1 MKTKKLLRALLSAV
15 LAVTMLSGTVVG
27 FAQSRDTGK
36 KYHDYGTYVVLGDSV
51 AAGYSDVEQIDC
63 EFKRVDTSYGA
74 IVADTIG
81 AELVPMACPG
91 FRTIEMRYMFEDD
104 YEGDDYLFHDASDP
118 ELMESRIP
126 AFRQAVAD
134 AGLITLGL
142 GGNDVGTF
150 LGWVVLDALA
160 QGGEFDEFVAAAK
173 EMLANAGIENDTL
186 TSLLDLASVMGA
198 LPGVLKVL
206 PDAIQYGISNY
217 IENWDYVIQ
226 DIYDL
231 NPDVTLLVVGLFDTG
246 YKTEEDLEN
255 DDPNSISHVVSQT
268 LVDAI
273 NAPMKA
279 GADKFGYIFVETSG
293 TTCDISHPTP
303 AGYRNI
309 ANKILAALPEDTFP
323 FTDVSASDSCYKA
336 VKYVYENGIMDGKS
350 DTTFAPDGTMTRA
363 QLVEALYRLAG
374 SPDVSGM
381 KEPFLDVNSRTAS
394 YNAIVWAYNKGIVS
408 GIALGMLFSPNCLVT
423 RAQLSAM
430 LYRYAGS
437 PQVSGSL
444 SYIDRYLVPSYA
456 KNAVIWASQNGVVAP
471 TGSRTFSPLC
481 AATRADAACGILQVS
496 AM

>member
-1 MKTKKLLRALLSAV
+1 MKKRLRSLLCALLAM
-15 LAVTMLSGTVVG
+15 TMLSSTVVC
-27 FAQSRDTGK
+27 FAQDSETGK
-36 KYHDYGTYVVLGDSV
+36 KYHDYGTYVLLGDSV
-51 AAGYSDVEQIDC
+51 AAGYSDVTPIDC

-81 AELVPMACPG
+81 AELIPMACPG

-150 LGWVVLDALA
+150 LSWVVLDALA

-173 EMLANAGIENDTL
+173 EMLESAGIQNDTL
-186 TSLLDLASVMGA
+186 TSLLDLAAVMGA
-198 LPGVLKVL
+198 LPGVLEVL
-206 PDAIQYGISNY
+206 PEAIEYGISNY

-255 DDPNSISHVVSQT
+255 DDPNSISHKISQT

-293 TTCDISHPTP
+293 TVCDISHPTP

-323 FTDVSASDSCYKA
+323 FTDVSASDSYYNA
-336 VKYVYENGIMDGKS
+336 VKYVYENGIMNGTS
-350 DTTFAPDGTMTRA
+350 ETTFSPDSSMTRA
-363 QLVEALYRLAG
+363 QLVEALYRLDG

-394 YNAIVWAYNKGIVS
+394 YDAIVWAYNEGIVT
-408 GIALGMLFSPNCLVT
+408 GIAFGLLFTPNCTVT

-430 LYRYAGS
+430 LYRWAGS

-444 SYIDRYLVPSYA
+444 SYIDRYVVPSYA
-456 KNAVIWASQNGVVAP
+456 KNAVIWASTNGIVAP
-471 TGSRTFSPLC
+471 TSSRTFSPLR
-481 AATRADAACGILQVS
+481 AATRAEVASGILQVS

>member
-1 MKTKKLLRALLSAV
+1 MKKRLRSLLCALLAM
-15 LAVTMLSGTVVG
+15 TMLSSTVVC
-27 FAQSRDTGK
+27 FAQDSETGK
-36 KYHDYGTYVVLGDSV
+36 KYHDYGTYVLLGDSV
-51 AAGYSDVEQIDC
+51 AAGYSDVTPIDC

-81 AELVPMACPG
+81 AELIPMACPG

-104 YEGDDYLFHDASDP
+104 FEGDDYLFHDASDP

-173 EMLANAGIENDTL
+173 EMLESAGIQNDTL
-186 TSLLDLASVMGA
+186 TSLLDLAAVMGA
-198 LPGVLKVL
+198 LPGVLEVL
-206 PDAIQYGISNY
+206 PEAIEYGISNY

-255 DDPNSISHVVSQT
+255 DDPNSISHKISQT

-293 TTCDISHPTP
+293 TVCDISHPTP

-323 FTDVSASDSCYKA
+323 FTDVSASDSYYNA
-336 VKYVYENGIMDGKS
+336 VKYVYENGIMNGTS
-350 DTTFAPDGTMTRA
+350 ETTFSPDSSMTRA

-394 YNAIVWAYNKGIVS
+394 YDAIVWAYNEGIVT
-408 GIALGMLFSPNCLVT
+408 GIAFGLLFTPNCTVT

-430 LYRYAGS
+430 LYRWAGS

-444 SYIDRYLVPSYA
+444 SYIDRYVVPSYA
-456 KNAVIWASQNGVVAP
+456 KNAVIWASTNGIVAP
-471 TGSRTFSPLC
+471 TSSRTFSPLR
-481 AATRADAACGILQVS
+481 AATRAEVASGILQVS

>member
-1 MKTKKLLRALLSAV
+1 MKKRLRSLLCALLAM
-15 LAVTMLSGTVVG
+15 TMLSGTVVC
-27 FAQSRDTGK
+27 FAQDSETGK
-36 KYHDYGTYVVLGDSV
+36 KYHDYGTYVLLGDSV

-81 AELVPMACPG
+81 AELIPMACPG

-104 YEGDDYLFHDASDP
+104 FEGDDYLFHDASDP

-150 LGWVVLDALA
+150 LSWVVLDALA

-173 EMLANAGIENDTL
+173 EMLESAGIQNDTL

-206 PDAIQYGISNY
+206 PEAIEYGISNY

-255 DDPNSISHVVSQT
+255 DDPNSISHKISQT

-293 TTCDISHPTP
+293 TVCDISHPTP

-323 FTDVSASDSCYKA
+323 FTDVSASDSYYNA
-336 VKYVYENGIMDGKS
+336 VKYVYENGIMNGTS
-350 DTTFAPDGTMTRA
+350 ETTFSPDSSMTRA

-394 YNAIVWAYNKGIVS
+394 YDAIVWAYNEGIVT
-408 GIALGMLFSPNCLVT
+408 GIAFGLLFTPNCTVT

-430 LYRYAGS
+430 LYRWAGS

-444 SYIDRYLVPSYA
+444 SYIDRYVVPSYA
-456 KNAVIWASQNGVVAP
+456 TNAVIWASTNGIVAP
-471 TGSRTFSPLC
+471 TSSRTFSPLR
-481 AATRADAACGILQVS
+481 AATRAEVASGILQVS

>member
-1 MKTKKLLRALLSAV
+1 MKKRLRSLLCALLAM
-15 LAVTMLSGTVVG
+15 TMLSSTVVC
-27 FAQSRDTGK
+27 FAQDSETGK
-36 KYHDYGTYVVLGDSV
+36 KYHDYGTYVLLGDSV
-51 AAGYSDVEQIDC
+51 AAGYSDVTPIDC

-81 AELVPMACPG
+81 AELIPMACPG

-150 LGWVVLDALA
+150 LSWVVLDALA

-173 EMLANAGIENDTL
+173 EMLESAGIQNDTL

-206 PDAIQYGISNY
+206 PEAIEYGISNY

-255 DDPNSISHVVSQT
+255 DDPNSISHKISQT

-293 TTCDISHPTP
+293 TVCDISHPTP

-323 FTDVSASDSCYKA
+323 FTDVSASDSYYNA
-336 VKYVYENGIMDGKS
+336 VKYVYENGIMNGTS
-350 DTTFAPDGTMTRA
+350 ETTFSPDSSMTRA

-394 YNAIVWAYNKGIVS
+394 YDAIVWAYNEGIVT
-408 GIALGMLFSPNCLVT
+408 GIAFGLLFTPNCTVT

-430 LYRYAGS
+430 LYRWAGS

-444 SYIDRYLVPSYA
+444 SYIDRYVVPSYA
-456 KNAVIWASQNGVVAP
+456 KNAVIWASTNGIVAP
-471 TGSRTFSPLC
+471 TSSRTFSPLR
-481 AATRADAACGILQVS
+481 AATRAEVASGILQVS

>member
-1 MKTKKLLRALLSAV
+1 
-15 LAVTMLSGTVVG
+15 ML
-27 FAQSRDTGK
+27 
-36 KYHDYGTYVVLGDSV
+36 
-51 AAGYSDVEQIDC
+51 
-63 EFKRVDTSYGA
+63 
-74 IVADTIG
+74 
-81 AELVPMACPG
+81 
-91 FRTIEMRYMFEDD
+91 
-104 YEGDDYLFHDASDP
+104 
-118 ELMESRIP
+118 ES
-126 AFRQAVAD
+126 
-134 AGLITLGL
+134 
-142 GGNDVGTF
+142 
-150 LGWVVLDALA
+150 
-160 QGGEFDEFVAAAK
+160 
-173 EMLANAGIENDTL
+173 AGIQNDTL

-206 PDAIQYGISNY
+206 PEAIEYGISNY

-255 DDPNSISHVVSQT
+255 DDPNSISHKISQT

-293 TTCDISHPTP
+293 TVCDISHPTP

-323 FTDVSASDSCYKA
+323 FTDVSASDSYYNA
-336 VKYVYENGIMDGKS
+336 VKYVYENGIMNGTS
-350 DTTFAPDGTMTRA
+350 ETTFSPDSSMTRA

-394 YNAIVWAYNKGIVS
+394 YDAIVWAYNEGIVT
-408 GIALGMLFSPNCLVT
+408 GIAFGLLFTPNCTVT

-430 LYRYAGS
+430 LYRWAGS

-444 SYIDRYLVPSYA
+444 SYIDRYVVPSYA
-456 KNAVIWASQNGVVAP
+456 KNAVIWASTNGIVAP
-471 TGSRTFSPLC
+471 TSSRTFSPLR
-481 AATRADAACGILQVS
+481 AATRAEVASGILQVS

>member
-1 MKTKKLLRALLSAV
+1 MKKRLRSLLCALLAM
-15 LAVTMLSGTVVG
+15 TMLSSTVVC
-27 FAQSRDTGK
+27 FAQDSETGK
-36 KYHDYGTYVVLGDSV
+36 KYHDYGTYVLLGDSV
-51 AAGYSDVEQIDC
+51 AAGYSDVTPIDC

-81 AELVPMACPG
+81 AELIPMACPG

-173 EMLANAGIENDTL
+173 EMLESAGIQNDTL
-186 TSLLDLASVMGA
+186 TSLLDLAAVMGA
-198 LPGVLKVL
+198 LPGVLEVL
-206 PDAIQYGISNY
+206 PEAIEYGISNY

-255 DDPNSISHVVSQT
+255 DDPNSISHKISQT

-293 TTCDISHPTP
+293 TVCDISHPTP

-323 FTDVSASDSCYKA
+323 FTDVSASDSYYNA
-336 VKYVYENGIMDGKS
+336 VKYVYENGIMNGTS
-350 DTTFAPDGTMTRA
+350 ETTFSPDSSMTRA

-394 YNAIVWAYNKGIVS
+394 YDAIVWAYNEGIVT
-408 GIALGMLFSPNCLVT
+408 GIAFGLLFTPNCTVT

-430 LYRYAGS
+430 LYRWAGS

-444 SYIDRYLVPSYA
+444 SYIDRYVVPSYA
-456 KNAVIWASQNGVVAP
+456 KNAVIWASTNGIVAP
-471 TGSRTFSPLC
+471 TSSRTFSPLR
-481 AATRADAACGILQVS
+481 AATRAEVASGILQVS

>member
-1 MKTKKLLRALLSAV
+1 MKKRLRSLLCALLAM
-15 LAVTMLSGTVVG
+15 TMLSSTVVC
-27 FAQSRDTGK
+27 FAQDSETGK
-36 KYHDYGTYVVLGDSV
+36 KYHDYGTYVLLGDSV
-51 AAGYSDVEQIDC
+51 AAGYSDVTPIDC

-81 AELVPMACPG
+81 AELIPMACPG

-150 LGWVVLDALA
+150 LSWVVLDALA

-173 EMLANAGIENDTL
+173 EMLESAGIQNDTL
-186 TSLLDLASVMGA
+186 TSLLDLAAVMGA
-198 LPGVLKVL
+198 LPGVLEVL
-206 PDAIQYGISNY
+206 PEAIEYGISNY
-217 IENWDYVIQ
+217 IENWDYVIR

-255 DDPNSISHVVSQT
+255 DDPNSISHKISQT

-293 TTCDISHPTP
+293 TVCDISHPTP

-323 FTDVSASDSCYKA
+323 FTDVSASDSYYNA
-336 VKYVYENGIMDGKS
+336 VKYVYENGIMNGTS
-350 DTTFAPDGTMTRA
+350 ETTFSPDSSMTRA

-394 YNAIVWAYNKGIVS
+394 YNAIVWAYNEGIVT
-408 GIALGMLFSPNCLVT
+408 GIAFGLLFTPNCTVT

-430 LYRYAGS
+430 LYRWAGS

-444 SYIDRYLVPSYA
+444 SYIDRYVVPSYA
-456 KNAVIWASQNGVVAP
+456 KNAVIWASTNGIVAP
-471 TGSRTFSPLC
+471 TSSRTFSPLR
-481 AATRADAACGILQVS
+481 AATRAEVASGILQVS

>member
-1 MKTKKLLRALLSAV
+1 MKKRLRSLLCALLAM
-15 LAVTMLSGTVVG
+15 TMLSSTVVC
-27 FAQSRDTGK
+27 FAQDSETGK
-36 KYHDYGTYVVLGDSV
+36 KYHDYGTYVLLGDSV
-51 AAGYSDVEQIDC
+51 AAGYSDVTPIDC

-81 AELVPMACPG
+81 AELIPMACPG

-150 LGWVVLDALA
+150 LSWVVLDALA

-173 EMLANAGIENDTL
+173 EMLESAGIQNDTL
-186 TSLLDLASVMGA
+186 TSLLDLAAVMGA
-198 LPGVLKVL
+198 LPGVLEVL
-206 PDAIQYGISNY
+206 PEAIEYGISNY

-255 DDPNSISHVVSQT
+255 DDPNSISHKISQT

-293 TTCDISHPTP
+293 TVCDISHPTP

-323 FTDVSASDSCYKA
+323 FTDVSASDSYYNA
-336 VKYVYENGIMDGKS
+336 VKYVYENGIMNGTS
-350 DTTFAPDGTMTRA
+350 ETTFSPDSSMTRA

-394 YNAIVWAYNKGIVS
+394 YDAIVWAYNEGIVT
-408 GIALGMLFSPNCLVT
+408 GIAFGLLFTPNCTVT

-430 LYRYAGS
+430 LYRWAGS

-444 SYIDRYLVPSYA
+444 SYIDRYVVPSYA
-456 KNAVIWASQNGVVAP
+456 KNAVIWASTNGIVAP
-471 TGSRTFSPLC
+471 TSSRTFSPLR
-481 AATRADAACGILQVS
+481 AATRAEVASGILQVS